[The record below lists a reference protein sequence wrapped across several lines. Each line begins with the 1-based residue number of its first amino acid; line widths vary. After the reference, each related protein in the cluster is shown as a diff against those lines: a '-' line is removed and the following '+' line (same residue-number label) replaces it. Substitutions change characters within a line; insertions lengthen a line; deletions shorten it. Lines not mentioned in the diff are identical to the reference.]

1 MRALTRLWR
10 ALESIPGLLD
20 VPAWWEH
27 FCGDDFPVIQPY
39 LRPTDVFG
47 HRYPCPRYPRDGE
60 CPRKIVDYGDG
71 EFAAICR
78 HPHQFCERVPLTP
91 KDALTQTLNLD
102 KFTAALA
109 PVLKIRTQKVR
120 QFCGLSEIGMS
131 IAPATRNCPAFLA
144 IVTSVDQ
151 LQRRLHELLLSHP
164 TPFLLL
170 APTSRFLTA
179 DHLRLLDRHKSHFV
193 SLEETV
199 GVDDG
204 GRFVPLQAVG
214 EEDAQPTPV
223 ADRQAAVD
231 AYRERHAATDS
242 DIYRSARV
250 HKSDFY
256 KWLAGKLSDKSSKSK
271 RIEEV
276 LRAPAHPGGQV

>member
-1 MRALTRLWR
+1 MRPLTRLWR

-27 FCGDDFPVIQPY
+27 PCGDDFPVIQPY
-39 LRPTDVFG
+39 LVPTDVFG
-47 HRYPCPRYPRDGE
+47 HRYPCPRYPRDHE
-60 CPRKIVDYGDG
+60 CPRRIVDYGDG

-78 HPHQFCERVPLTP
+78 HSHQFCERIPLTP
-91 KDALTQTLNLD
+91 KDALIHTID
-102 KFTAALA
+102 MAKFAGALA
-109 PVLKIRTQKVR
+109 PVLKIRPQKL
-120 QFCGLSEIGMS
+120 QEFCGLREIGVS

-144 IVTSVDQ
+144 IVTSTDQ
-151 LQRRLHELLLSHP
+151 LQRSLHELLLSHP

-179 DHLRLLDRHKSHFV
+179 DHIRLLDRHKSRFV

-204 GRFVPLQAVG
+204 GRFVPLQTAS
-214 EEDAQPTPV
+214 EEEAAPTPV
-223 ADRQAAVD
+223 ADRQAAVN
-231 AYRERHAATDS
+231 AYHERHGATDA
-242 DIYRSARV
+242 DIYRAARV
-250 HKSDFY
+250 DKSDFY
-256 KWLAGKLSDKSSKSK
+256 RWLAGKLSDKSSKSK

-276 LRAPAHPGGQV
+276 FRTPGRCGG

>member
-47 HRYPCPRYPRDGE
+47 HRYPCPRYPRDSE

-78 HPHQFCERVPLTP
+78 HPHQFCGRVPLTP

-109 PVLKIRTQKVR
+109 PVLKIRAQKVR
-120 QFCGLSEIGMS
+120 QFCGLSEIGAS

-170 APTSRFLTA
+170 VPTSTFLTA
-179 DHLRLLDRHKSHFV
+179 DHHRLLERHKSLFV

-204 GRFVPLQAVG
+204 GRFAPLQAVG
-214 EEDAQPTPV
+214 EEDAPPTPV

-231 AYRERHAATDS
+231 AYRERHVATDS
-242 DIYRSARV
+242 DIYRAARV

-276 LRAPAHPGGQV
+276 LRAPAHAGGQV